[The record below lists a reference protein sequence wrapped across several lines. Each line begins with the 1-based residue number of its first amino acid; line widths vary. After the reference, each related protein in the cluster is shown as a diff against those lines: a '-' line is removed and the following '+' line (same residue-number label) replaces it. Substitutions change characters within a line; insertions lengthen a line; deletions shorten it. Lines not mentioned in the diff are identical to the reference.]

1 MEHLIVN
8 SGIQFICTEKEFN
21 PTEQLIFPNGR
32 TLKYSFCE
40 PADPLTGELFFDLL
54 YYHSQEGVYIP
65 LDELRRSEKTE
76 LRPDGRDALDDSGLQ
91 MLKKGE
97 TTTAFATYKD
107 GDENI
112 FNINSLSSYRIKSR
126 FDGSLNTAFELLLG
140 KWLPM
145 PMFELDIDGTTSCD
159 PFIWCRVKIECIG
172 EGSKKDTQRY
182 RFLWAFDTTLGDN
195 DPLSYPNNLITFG
208 EDMNAI
214 THYKRPF
221 FYDDEASSKEFRLCN
236 KADQLLD
243 FMSTSQ
249 YFSAFS
255 DYISS
260 LLGQLDRNES
270 HKYIGYYIYLVNF
283 IRLIGAAPEVT
294 LHNNTQ
300 KQIDVDLV
308 LDIGNSRTCG
318 VLFEEGDFTK
328 AMMLEIRDMGD
339 PSKTYEKSFDMRLAF
354 RKADFGD
361 DIVLDDEAF
370 EWRSFVRIGD
380 EAKNLVYRSMEEDG
394 LSERTTNYSSP
405 KRYLW
410 DRKPF
415 DGKWENLITVNDP
428 YSVKLSENIYI
439 SGLSDMF
446 DHTGNFIGA
455 NGSDPNPDGSN
466 YSRSSLMTFVLI
478 EIFQQAQ
485 AQINSI
491 KFRNKHGN
499 KDCRRQLRNIILTCP
514 TAMPIKEQVRL
525 RQCAEEAIAAMKKN
539 MPYFGEPNI
548 IPTSK
553 SLSIKDDDTNDQKR
567 MWSFDEAS
575 CCQLVYLYAEI
586 AQRYSGEI
594 HKFFE
599 LKGHERPEE
608 KAEGYEGNSLTIG
621 SIDIGAG
628 TTDVM
633 ICSYQCR
640 GKGTSLL
647 TPIPLYWDSFYLAG
661 DEILRNI
668 IQNLVIE
675 GKENGMPDMGNI
687 LNALHTRL
695 RNMSNEELAKLPC
708 QEDNAVYR
716 GKIYDIINEI
726 NDERRAS
733 LIKAFALNLLRD
745 FFGFDSSMMGHKD
758 RRCRVDFNTQ
768 ISLPIAQFFMELL
781 RLKRPSRV
789 YSYKEIFATL
799 EPGDYLLDYFE
810 HHFGFSFKELSW
822 RFDPKEVA
830 TIVKNT
836 MEPLMRQ
843 LSVVLYAHH
852 CDVLILAGRPSS
864 LDPITE
870 LFIKYI
876 PISPDRLIRLNEY
889 RVGTWYPFA
898 DGLGFFYDQKSVVAV
913 GAMVGHLASSLGFN
927 GLSIDFSRMIKE
939 MKSTAH
945 YIGDYNTRRQQVPVS
960 YLTPS
965 KSSATVQFVVFP
977 AFLGCKQLNSPL
989 YQARPLYAIYN
1000 NTNSHSL
1007 RITLSRNYHEDREAL
1022 EIEEVMDEQGNTLP
1036 KSSVDLVLQSIT
1048 DDGKYW
1054 LDKGE
1059 FELSVK

>member
-1 MEHLIVN
+1 MEHLIAN

-21 PTEQLIFPNGR
+21 PSEQLVFPNGR

-40 PADPLTGELFFDLL
+40 LEDAQTGIRTFDFLFF
-54 YYHSQEGVYIP
+54 HSQEGVYIP
-65 LDELRRSEKTE
+65 LDELRRSEKAE
-76 LRPDGRDALDDSGLQ
+76 LLPDGREALDESGLQ
-91 MLKKGE
+91 KLKKDE
-97 TTTAFATYKD
+97 STTTFSTYTD
-107 GDENI
+107 DDSRM
-112 FNINSLSSYRIKSR
+112 FNINSLNGYRVKSR
-126 FDGSLNTAFELLLG
+126 FDGSISPAFELLLG

-145 PMFELDIDGTTSCD
+145 PMFERDLNGTTTND
-159 PFIWCRVKIECIG
+159 PFTWCRVKIERTG
-172 EGSKKDTQRY
+172 PGSKKGLERF

-195 DPLSYPNNLITFG
+195 DPLAYPNNMITFG
-208 EDMNAI
+208 EELDAI
-214 THYKRPF
+214 THYKRPY
-221 FYDDEASSKEFRLCN
+221 FYDDEGETKEFCLSNR
-236 KADQLLD
+236 ADQLLD

-249 YFSAFS
+249 YFSAFA

-260 LLGQLDRNES
+260 LLGQLDRDES
-270 HKYIGYYIYLVNF
+270 HKYIGFFIYLVNF
-283 IRLIGAAPEVT
+283 IRLIDAAPEVT
-294 LHNNTQ
+294 LHNNRR
-300 KQIDVDLV
+300 KKIDVDLV

-318 VLFEEGDFTK
+318 VLFEDGDFTK
-328 AMMLEIRDMGD
+328 AMMLEIRDMSD

-354 RKADFGD
+354 RKADFGN
-361 DIVLDDEAF
+361 DIVLDDDAF
-370 EWRSFVRIGD
+370 EWHSFVRIGD
-380 EAKNLVYRSMEEDG
+380 EAKRLVYRSFEEDG

-410 DRKPF
+410 DTKPF
-415 DGKWENLITVNDP
+415 DGQWENLITVNDP
-428 YSVKLSENIYI
+428 YGVKLANNIYI
-439 SGLSDMF
+439 SGLSEQF
-446 DHTGNFIGA
+446 DHTGNYIGIDG
-455 NGSDPNPDGSN
+455 NDENPDGSN

-485 AQINSI
+485 SQINSI
-491 KFRNKHGN
+491 KFRNKHGD

-514 TAMPIKEQVRL
+514 TAMPVKEQIKL
-525 RQCAEEAIAAMKKN
+525 RQCAEDALAALKQN
-539 MPYFGEPNI
+539 MYAFGEPRV
-548 IPTSK
+548 IPTSA
-553 SLSIKDDDTNDQKR
+553 SLSVKDDDDNMGKR

-599 LKGHERPEE
+599 LKGHVRPEE
-608 KAEGYEGNSLTIG
+608 QAEGYEGNSLTIG

-633 ICSYQCR
+633 ISSYQCT

-668 IQNLVIE
+668 IQNLIIE
-675 GKENGMPDMGNI
+675 GKETGQPDQGNI
-687 LNALHTRL
+687 FNALHARL
-695 RNMSNEELAKLPC
+695 KMMSDEQLQQLPC
-708 QEDNAVYR
+708 LKDNTVYK
-716 GKIYDIINEI
+716 GKVYDIINEQ
-726 NDERRAS
+726 NAERRS
-733 LIKAFALNLLRD
+733 NLIKAFALNLLRD
-745 FFGFDSSMMGHKD
+745 FFGHDSSMMGNKD

-768 ISLPIAQFFMELL
+768 VSQPLAQLFMELL

-789 YSYKEIFATL
+789 YTYEEIFTHL
-799 EPGDYLLDYFE
+799 EPAAYLLEYFE

-822 RFDPKEVA
+822 RFDPQEVA
-830 TIVKNT
+830 AIVKNT
-836 MEPLMRQ
+836 LEPLMRQ
-843 LSVVLYAHH
+843 LSVVLYAYH

-870 LFIKYI
+870 LFIKYM

-898 DGLGFFYDQKSVVAV
+898 DGLGYFYDQKSVVAV
-913 GAMVGHLASSLGFN
+913 GAMVGHLASNMGFN
-927 GLSIDFSRMIKE
+927 GLSIDFSRMIRD

-945 YIGDYNTRRQQVPVS
+945 YIGDYNTRRQQVPIS
-960 YLTPS
+960 YLSPE
-965 KSSATVQFVVFP
+965 KSTATVQFVVFP
-977 AFLGCKQLNSPL
+977 AFIGCKQLNSAL

-1000 NTNSHSL
+1000 NTSNHSL
-1007 RITLSRNYHEDREAL
+1007 RITLTRNYHESREDIQ
-1022 EIEEVMDEQGNTLP
+1022 IEEVMDEQGNTLP
-1036 KSSVDLVLQSIT
+1036 KSAVELVLQSIT

>member
-8 SGIQFICTEKEFN
+8 SGIQFISTEKEFN
-21 PTEQLIFPNGR
+21 PSEQLPLSNGR

-40 PADPLTGELFFDLL
+40 TADFLTGELMFDLL
-54 YYHSQEGVYIP
+54 YYHSQEAVYIP
-65 LDELRRSEKTE
+65 LGELRQSEKVE
-76 LRPDGRDALDDSGLQ
+76 LRPNGHEELDESGL
-91 MLKKGE
+91 LKMKKDE
-97 TTTAFATYKD
+97 STTTFSTFRD
-107 GDENI
+107 GDAEI
-112 FNINSLSSYRIKSR
+112 FNINSLGGYRVKSR
-126 FDGSLNTAFELLLG
+126 FDGTIQPAFEMLLG

-145 PMFELDIDGTTSCD
+145 PMFEKDIDGTTTSD
-159 PFIWCRVKIECIG
+159 PFTWCRVKIERIG
-172 EGSKKDTQRY
+172 KGSKKDIDRY

-195 DPLSYPNNLITFG
+195 DPLAEHNNMITFG
-208 EDMNAI
+208 DDANAI
-214 THYKRPF
+214 THYKRPY
-221 FYDDEASSKEFRLCN
+221 FYDDEGDTKVFAISNR
-236 KADQLLD
+236 ADQMLD

-283 IRLIGAAPEVT
+283 IRVMGVAPEVT
-294 LHNNTQ
+294 LHNNNRKT
-300 KQIDVDLV
+300 IDVDLV
-308 LDIGNSRTCG
+308 MDIGNSRTCG

-328 AMMLEIRDMGD
+328 AMMLEIRDMSD

-354 RKADFGD
+354 RKADFGN
-361 DIVLDDEAF
+361 DIVLDDDVF
-370 EWRSFVRIGD
+370 EWRSLVRIGD
-380 EAKNLVYRSMEEDG
+380 EAKRLVYRSLEEDG

-410 DRKPF
+410 DMKPF
-415 DGKWENLITVNDP
+415 DGKWEFLSTVDDP
-428 YSVKLSENIYI
+428 YNVRLSENIYVP
-439 SGLSDMF
+439 GLSDLF
-446 DHTGNFIGA
+446 DQAGNYVG
-455 NGSDPNPDGSN
+455 PDGLNDENGGTS

-478 EIFQQAQ
+478 EILQQAQ

-491 KFRNKHGN
+491 KFRTKHGN
-499 KDCRRQLRNIILTCP
+499 MDCRRQLRNIILTCP
-514 TAMPIKEQVRL
+514 TAMPVKEQIKL
-525 RQCAEEAIAAMKKN
+525 RQCAEDAINALKQN
-539 MPYFGEPNI
+539 MPSFGDPQV
-548 IPTSK
+548 IPTSQ
-553 SLSIKDDDTNDQKR
+553 SLRVKDDDDNDGKR

-608 KAEGYEGNSLTIG
+608 KEEGYEGKSLTIG

-633 ICSYQCR
+633 ICSYQC
-640 GKGTSLL
+640 KGQGRSLL

-668 IQNLVIE
+668 IQNLIIE
-675 GKENGMPDMGNI
+675 GKETNTPDQGNI
-687 LNALHTRL
+687 FSALYTRL
-695 RNMSNEELAKLPC
+695 KDMSNEELQKLPC
-708 QEDNAVYR
+708 LKDNNVYQA
-716 GKIYDIINEI
+716 KVYDIVNEI
-726 NDERRAS
+726 NDERRGA
-733 LIKAFALNLLRD
+733 LVKAFASNLLRD
-745 FFGFDSSMMGHKD
+745 FFGYDSAMMGHRD

-768 ISLPIAQFFMELL
+768 ISQPISQLFLELL
-781 RLKRPSRV
+781 RLKRPSRL
-789 YSYKEIFATL
+789 YTYKEIFTSL
-799 EPGDYLLDYFE
+799 EPADYLLEYFE

-830 TIVKNT
+830 QIVKNT
-836 MEPLMRQ
+836 LEPLMRQ
-843 LSVVLYAHH
+843 LSVVLYAYH

-898 DGLGFFYDQKSVVAV
+898 DGQGYFYDQKSVVAV
-913 GAMVGHLASSLGFN
+913 GGMVGHLASSLGFN
-927 GLSIDFSRMIKE
+927 GLSIDFSRMIKT
-939 MKSTAH
+939 MKSTAC
-945 YIGDYNTRRQQVPVS
+945 YIGDYNSRRQQVPTS
-960 YLTPS
+960 YLTPGQ
-965 KSSATVQFVVFP
+965 SSATVQFVVFP
-977 AFLGCKQLNSPL
+977 SFIGCKQLNSPL

-1000 NTNSHSL
+1000 NTSHHAL
-1007 RITLSRNYHEDREAL
+1007 RVTLTRNYHESREDL
-1022 EIEEVMDEQGNTLP
+1022 EVEEVMDEQGNTLP
-1036 KSSVDLVLQSIT
+1036 KSSIDLVLQSIT

>member
-8 SGIQFICTEKEFN
+8 SGIQFISTEKEFN
-21 PTEQLIFPNGR
+21 PSEQLPLSNGR

-40 PADPLTGELFFDLL
+40 TADFLTGELMFDLL
-54 YYHSQEGVYIP
+54 YYHSQEAVYIP
-65 LDELRRSEKTE
+65 LGELRQSEKVE
-76 LRPDGRDALDDSGLQ
+76 LRPNGHEELDESGL
-91 MLKKGE
+91 LKMKKDE
-97 TTTAFATYKD
+97 STTTFSTFRD
-107 GDENI
+107 GDAEI
-112 FNINSLSSYRIKSR
+112 FNINSLGGYRVKSR
-126 FDGSLNTAFELLLG
+126 FDGTIQPAFEMLLG

-145 PMFELDIDGTTSCD
+145 PMFEKDIDGTTTSD
-159 PFIWCRVKIECIG
+159 PFTWCRVKIERIG
-172 EGSKKDTQRY
+172 KGSKKDIDRY

-195 DPLSYPNNLITFG
+195 DPLAEHNNMITFG
-208 EDMNAI
+208 DDANAI
-214 THYKRPF
+214 THYKRPY
-221 FYDDEASSKEFRLCN
+221 FYDDEGDTKVFAISNR
-236 KADQLLD
+236 ADQMLD

-283 IRLIGAAPEVT
+283 IRVMGVAPEVT
-294 LHNNTQ
+294 LHNNNRKT
-300 KQIDVDLV
+300 IDVDLV
-308 LDIGNSRTCG
+308 MDIGNSRTCG

-328 AMMLEIRDMGD
+328 AMMLEIRDMSD

-354 RKADFGD
+354 RKADFGN
-361 DIVLDDEAF
+361 DIVLDDDVF
-370 EWRSFVRIGD
+370 EWRSLVRIGD
-380 EAKNLVYRSMEEDG
+380 EAKRLVYRSLEEDG

-410 DRKPF
+410 DMKPF
-415 DGKWENLITVNDP
+415 DGKWEFLSTVDDP
-428 YSVKLSENIYI
+428 YNVRLSENIYVP
-439 SGLSDMF
+439 GLSDLF
-446 DHTGNFIGA
+446 DQAGNYVG
-455 NGSDPNPDGSN
+455 PDGLNDENGGTS

-478 EIFQQAQ
+478 EILQQAH

-491 KFRNKHGN
+491 KFRTKHGN
-499 KDCRRQLRNIILTCP
+499 MDCRRQLRNIILTCP
-514 TAMPIKEQVRL
+514 TAMPVKEQIKL
-525 RQCAEEAIAAMKKN
+525 RQCAEDAINALKQS
-539 MPYFGEPNI
+539 MPSFGDPQV
-548 IPTSK
+548 IPTSQ
-553 SLSIKDDDTNDQKR
+553 SLRVKDDDDNDGKR

-608 KAEGYEGNSLTIG
+608 KEEGYEGKSLTIG

-633 ICSYQCR
+633 ICSYQC
-640 GKGTSLL
+640 KGQGRSLL

-668 IQNLVIE
+668 IQNLIIE
-675 GKENGMPDMGNI
+675 GKETNTPDQGNI
-687 LNALHTRL
+687 FSALYTRL
-695 RNMSNEELAKLPC
+695 KDMSNEELQKLPC
-708 QEDNAVYR
+708 LKDNNVYQA
-716 GKIYDIINEI
+716 KVYDIVNEI
-726 NDERRAS
+726 NDERRSA
-733 LIKAFALNLLRD
+733 LVKAFASNLLRD
-745 FFGFDSSMMGHKD
+745 FFGYDSAMMGHRD

-768 ISLPIAQFFMELL
+768 ISQPISQLFLELL
-781 RLKRPSRV
+781 RLKRPSRL
-789 YSYKEIFATL
+789 YTYKEIFTSL
-799 EPGDYLLDYFE
+799 EPADYLLEYFE

-830 TIVKNT
+830 QIVKNT
-836 MEPLMRQ
+836 LEPLMRQ
-843 LSVVLYAHH
+843 LSVVLYAYH

-898 DGLGFFYDQKSVVAV
+898 DGQGYFYDQKSVVAV
-913 GAMVGHLASSLGFN
+913 GGMVGHLASSLGFN
-927 GLSIDFSRMIKE
+927 GLSIDFSRMIKT
-939 MKSTAH
+939 MKSTAC
-945 YIGDYNTRRQQVPVS
+945 YIGDYNSRRQQVPTS
-960 YLTPS
+960 YLTPGQ
-965 KSSATVQFVVFP
+965 SSATVQFVVFP
-977 AFLGCKQLNSPL
+977 SFIGCKQLNSPL

-1000 NTNSHSL
+1000 NTSHHAL
-1007 RITLSRNYHEDREAL
+1007 RVTLTRNYHESREDL
-1022 EIEEVMDEQGNTLP
+1022 EVEEVMDEQGNTLP
-1036 KSSVDLVLQSIT
+1036 KSSIDLVLQSIT